1 MKHFYKAVVIP
12 YEKYKRIN
20 EDVKE
25 SKDNNSELIPNKID
39 EDRIETNIENKNKEN
54 NLSTDKSE
62 NSISLK
68 SPVSRETTIKNN
80 SKLKE
85 FIPPPPGIRNSKIKK
100 NKKPILK
107 KSKKDIIKKNWVSF

>member
-20 EDVKE
+20 EDLKE
-25 SKDNNSELIPNKID
+25 SKDNNSGLIPNKID
-39 EDRIETNIENKNKEN
+39 EDRIKTNIENKNKDN

-68 SPVSRETTIKNN
+68 SPVSSRDEIKKQLKITLN
-80 SKLKE
+80 S
-85 FIPPPPGIRNSKIKK
+85 RNSF
-100 NKKPILK
+100 LLHLG
-107 KSKKDIIKKNWVSF
+107 